1 MLSWA
6 VSPTASSRTGEIGA
20 LACSVT
26 VAPPFAALRLALAPW
41 ANATKSRPSSSRNAR
56 KKHLR
61 FNSSF
66 GTVSFVRRTSLMFVP
81 HSFALALLMMITSA
95 VCWGS
100 WANTYKGVKSY
111 RFELFYW
118 DYAVG
123 IFLISVILAFTMGST
138 GDDPASFLNNVR
150 AADTSNFLSTL
161 AGGAIFNLANLLL
174 VAGIDMA
181 GLAIAFPVSIGIAL
195 VVGVVSSY
203 ILQPQGHAGMLAAGV
218 LCAVIAVVLDGKAY
232 GHLSNVNRSVSKKSI
247 VTCIVSGVLMGLWA
261 PFVTR
266 AMTRGNTL
274 GPYSV
279 GVFLTLGAL
288 LSCFL
293 WNIYFMKKPLVG
305 EPVHFGDF
313 FRGPAAGHLLGLV
326 GGCIW
331 GLGTVFNLVAARF
344 SGVAI
349 SYAIGQSAPMVA
361 ALWRVLVWKEF
372 RGANRQAKTYLTL
385 MFLFYLLAIL
395 LVSRANTAI

>member
-1 MLSWA
+1 
-6 VSPTASSRTGEIGA
+6 
-20 LACSVT
+20 
-26 VAPPFAALRLALAPW
+26 
-41 ANATKSRPSSSRNAR
+41 
-56 KKHLR
+56 
-61 FNSSF
+61 
-66 GTVSFVRRTSLMFVP
+66 MFVP
-81 HSFALALLMMITSA
+81 HTFALALLMMITSA

-100 WANTYKGVKSY
+100 WANTYKGVKGY

-118 DYAVG
+118 DYAIG
-123 IFLISVILAFTMGST
+123 IYLISLVLAFTMGST
-138 GDDPASFLNNVR
+138 ADDPASFVNNVR
-150 AADTSNFLSTL
+150 SADGSNILSTL

-203 ILQPQGHAGMLAAGV
+203 ILQPKGHAGILAVGV
-218 LCAVIAVVLDGKAY
+218 LCAVVAVVLDGKAY
-232 GHLSNVNRSVSKKSI
+232 GSLSKVNRSVSNKSI
-247 VTCIVSGVLMGLWA
+247 ITCIVSGVLMGLWA

-266 AMTRGNTL
+266 SMTHGNTL

-305 EPVHFGDF
+305 QPVNFSEL
-313 FRGPAAGHLLGLV
+313 FRGPTAGHFLGLLG
-326 GGCIW
+326 GFIW
-331 GLGTVFNLVAARF
+331 GIGTVFNLVAANF
-344 SGVAI
+344 TGVAI

-361 ALWRVLVWKEF
+361 ALWGVLAWKEF
-372 RGANRQAKTYLTL
+372 RGANRKAYFFLAG
-385 MFLFYLLAIL
+385 MFIFYLLSIL
-395 LVSRANTAI
+395 VISYANTAS